1 MYTYLDNF
9 SLIVRISLPIFL
21 YIGSI
26 LIISSTILNYYSA
39 LVNKETQQLKNE
51 REKLKFQRNLRK
63 ITLRRI

>member
-39 LVNKETQQLKNE
+39 LVNKETKQLKNE

-63 ITLRRI
+63 